1 MLDVDWHVCDCPV
14 ISDIPDKIAIS
25 NREVWYLKIDIDV
38 HGRASRTLV
47 NYGPMTYQDLLSS
60 IYRFY
65 RLPMLA
71 EELEAVPSDTLGLKK
86 AIRMLIKNGIP
97 ARFIDLLGIQEGPS
111 RMHLKTI
118 KKVGEN
124 TYHARLEPMRKLSVA
139 EMTVFNM
146 ALDQVIRRVSSLSTD
161 V

>member
-1 MLDVDWHVCDCPV
+1 MLDIDWHVCHRPV
-14 ISDIPDKIAIS
+14 ISDIPDKIAIP

-47 NYGPMTYQDLLSS
+47 NYGPTTYQDLLSS

-71 EELEAVPSDTLGLKK
+71 EELEAVPLDTLGLKK
-86 AIRMLIKNGIP
+86 AIRMLLKNGIP
-97 ARFIDLLGIQEGPS
+97 ARFIDLLGVQEGPS

-118 KKVGEN
+118 KRVNEN
-124 TYHARLEPMRKLSVA
+124 TYHARLEPMRKLSIA
-139 EMTVFNM
+139 ELTVFNL
-146 ALDQVIRRVSSLSTD
+146 ALDQVIQRVSNITK
-161 V
+161 